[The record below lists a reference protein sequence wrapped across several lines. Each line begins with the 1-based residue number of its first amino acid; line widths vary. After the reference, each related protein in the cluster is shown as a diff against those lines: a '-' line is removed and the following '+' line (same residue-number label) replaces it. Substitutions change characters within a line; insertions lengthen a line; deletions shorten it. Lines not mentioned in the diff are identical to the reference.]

1 MRQKSENTSV
11 SLRGILVRGIL
22 SVLLGVVLT
31 IAGMS
36 VNLLKNEGAETV
48 VHAAAALSNPR
59 IVSDSSMTAGQKV
72 TWDCVWFG
80 SYPQT
85 EIVDNKETCGTYRK
99 DWGKITDYV
108 ADTKLY
114 SKLKS
119 ATGWDS
125 QGDLTLDGKKYRRI
139 RKSDATYSDSGSDGY
154 YNWKDPDSYHYFRY
168 DKIKWRV
175 LQISEDQA
183 LLLADQALDDQQY
196 NIIDIPV
203 TWANS
208 TIRSWLNGYDESM
221 NCIRM
226 GYTERNYI
234 DSAFSSAEQDAIVL
248 RGLDNKTTGSYSN
261 NYGGDDTSDKVFLL
275 AAYDLYNTNAS
286 ASYGFYKEDS
296 DREDEARGCKS
307 STYAKA
313 MGTSSENS
321 NDYSGNCSW
330 WLRSPGYFDNYAAS
344 VYHDCF
350 VYNYGCHANNYI
362 FGVRPALYLNLSYSD
377 QWAYAGTVCSDGTVK
392 EDIGAATCT
401 LNKENYLYTGS
412 VVLPD
417 ITVTFAGK
425 TLTPGTDYTISS
437 KSKAA
442 GKAVATITGK
452 GDFTGT
458 QSVTYRISPA
468 NLAGKK
474 LGLSKTAYTYN
485 AKVQKPTVKT
495 VGGKALKAGTDYT
508 IKYSNAS
515 SKATG
520 TYTITV
526 TGKGNYTGT
535 SAKATY
541 KINKAVNPLTV
552 KSKTAT
558 VKFSAVKKKA
568 QTLAV
573 SKVLAVS
580 RNQGKVTYVKAGGN
594 AKITINKTTG
604 KVTVK
609 KGLKKGTYG
618 VKTKVTAAGNANYKA
633 LTKTVTFKVKVS

>member
-1 MRQKSENTSV
+1 MFQ
-11 SLRGILVRGIL
+11 
-22 SVLLGVVLT
+22 
-31 IAGMS
+31 
-36 VNLLKNEGAETV
+36 
-48 VHAAAALSNPR
+48 
-59 IVSDSSMTAGQKV
+59 
-72 TWDCVWFG
+72 
-80 SYPQT
+80 
-85 EIVDNKETCGTYRK
+85 
-99 DWGKITDYV
+99 V
-108 ADTKLY
+108 AVPFC
-114 SKLKS
+114 
-119 ATGWDS
+119 WPI
-125 QGDLTLDGKKYRRI
+125 RR
-139 RKSDATYSDSGSDGY
+139 
-154 YNWKDPDSYHYFRY
+154 
-168 DKIKWRV
+168 
-175 LQISEDQA
+175 
-183 LLLADQALDDQQY
+183 
-196 NIIDIPV
+196 
-203 TWANS
+203 
-208 TIRSWLNGYDESM
+208 WLNGYNDSTN
-221 NCIRM
+221 NCSTDFT
-226 GYTERNYI
+226 GKNYI
-234 DSAFSSAEQDAIVL
+234 NSAFSSAERKAIVSTD
-248 RGLDNKTTGSYSN
+248 LDNKTTGSYSN
-261 NYGGDDTSDKVFLL
+261 NYGGDNTSDKVFLL
-275 AAYDLYNTNAS
+275 ASYDLYNSDVS
-286 ASYGFYKEDS
+286 ASYGFYKDNFS
-296 DREDEARGCKS
+296 INDESRRCKS

-313 MGTSSENS
+313 MGTFSDSNS
-321 NDYSGNCSW
+321 AYTGNCYW
-330 WLRSPGYFDNYAAS
+330 WLRSPGYKARYAAY
-344 VYHDCF
+344 VHC
-350 VYNYGCHANNYI
+350 YGLVNFDGRYVDNTYD
-362 FGVRPALYLNLSYSD
+362 GVRPALYLNLSSSD

-392 EDIGAATCT
+392 EDIGFATCT
-401 LNKENYLYTGS
+401 LNKENYPYTGK
-412 VVLPD
+412 VILPD
-417 ITVTFAGK
+417 ITVTLAGK
-425 TLTPGTDYTISS
+425 TLTSGTDYTISS

-468 NLAGKK
+468 SLAGKT
-474 LGLSKTAYTYN
+474 LALTKTAYTYN

>member
-1 MRQKSENTSV
+1 
-11 SLRGILVRGIL
+11 
-22 SVLLGVVLT
+22 
-31 IAGMS
+31 
-36 VNLLKNEGAETV
+36 
-48 VHAAAALSNPR
+48 
-59 IVSDSSMTAGQKV
+59 
-72 TWDCVWFG
+72 
-80 SYPQT
+80 
-85 EIVDNKETCGTYRK
+85 
-99 DWGKITDYV
+99 
-108 ADTKLY
+108 
-114 SKLKS
+114 
-119 ATGWDS
+119 
-125 QGDLTLDGKKYRRI
+125 
-139 RKSDATYSDSGSDGY
+139 
-154 YNWKDPDSYHYFRY
+154 
-168 DKIKWRV
+168 
-175 LQISEDQA
+175 
-183 LLLADQALDDQQY
+183 
-196 NIIDIPV
+196 
-203 TWANS
+203 
-208 TIRSWLNGYDESM
+208 M
-221 NCIRM
+221 N
-226 GYTERNYI
+226 N
-234 DSAFSSAEQDAIVL
+234 
-248 RGLDNKTTGSYSN
+248 YSN
-261 NYGGDDTSDKVFLL
+261 
-275 AAYDLYNTNAS
+275 
-286 ASYGFYKEDS
+286 
-296 DREDEARGCKS
+296 RDEARRSKT

-313 MGTSSENS
+313 MGVYSNTSA
-321 NDYSGNCSW
+321 DYLGNCCW
-330 WLRSPGYFDNYAAS
+330 WLRSPGSSADGAALLRLDGSLNYSGYQAFAIS
-344 VYHDCF
+344 D
-350 VYNYGCHANNYI
+350 A
-362 FGVRPALYLNLSYSD
+362 VRPALNLNLSSSNL
-377 QWAYAGTVCSDGTVK
+377 WSPAGTVCSDGTVK
-392 EDIGAATCT
+392 EDIGSAICT
-401 LNKENYLYTGS
+401 LNKDNYPYTGK
-412 VVLPD
+412 VILPD
-417 ITVTFAGK
+417 VTVTFAGK

-468 NLAGKK
+468 SLAGKT
-474 LGLSKTAYTYN
+474 LALTKTAYTYN

-552 KSKTAT
+552 KAKTAT

-609 KGLKKGTYG
+609 QGLKKGTYG

>member
-1 MRQKSENTSV
+1 M
-11 SLRGILVRGIL
+11 
-22 SVLLGVVLT
+22 
-31 IAGMS
+31 
-36 VNLLKNEGAETV
+36 
-48 VHAAAALSNPR
+48 
-59 IVSDSSMTAGQKV
+59 
-72 TWDCVWFG
+72 
-80 SYPQT
+80 
-85 EIVDNKETCGTYRK
+85 
-99 DWGKITDYV
+99 
-108 ADTKLY
+108 
-114 SKLKS
+114 
-119 ATGWDS
+119 
-125 QGDLTLDGKKYRRI
+125 
-139 RKSDATYSDSGSDGY
+139 
-154 YNWKDPDSYHYFRY
+154 
-168 DKIKWRV
+168 
-175 LQISEDQA
+175 
-183 LLLADQALDDQQY
+183 
-196 NIIDIPV
+196 
-203 TWANS
+203 
-208 TIRSWLNGYDESM
+208 
-221 NCIRM
+221 
-226 GYTERNYI
+226 
-234 DSAFSSAEQDAIVL
+234 
-248 RGLDNKTTGSYSN
+248 
-261 NYGGDDTSDKVFLL
+261 
-275 AAYDLYNTNAS
+275 
-286 ASYGFYKEDS
+286 
-296 DREDEARGCKS
+296 
-307 STYAKA
+307 
-313 MGTSSENS
+313 
-321 NDYSGNCSW
+321 
-330 WLRSPGYFDNYAAS
+330 
-344 VYHDCF
+344 
-350 VYNYGCHANNYI
+350 
-362 FGVRPALYLNLSYSD
+362 
-377 QWAYAGTVCSDGTVK
+377 CSDGTVK

-401 LNKENYLYTGS
+401 LNKDNYPYTGK
-412 VVLPD
+412 VILPD
-417 ITVTFAGK
+417 VTVTFAGK

-437 KSKAA
+437 ESKAA

-458 QSVTYRISPA
+458 QSVTYRINPA
-468 NLAGKK
+468 SLAGKK
-474 LGLSKTAYTYN
+474 LGLSKTTCTYN